1 MVEQAGSIYME
12 CEAGYFHPS
21 DYSEVLIR
29 NPRRLSEAR
38 VGEEGLIESFSTIPR
53 SYPGHAVLTED
64 LGVVHGV
71 DGCRCSRRGAY
82 FSVIGRLPA
91 AELRGC
97 SDTHQVSR

>member
-1 MVEQAGSIYME
+1 
-12 CEAGYFHPS
+12 
-21 DYSEVLIR
+21 
-29 NPRRLSEAR
+29 LSEAR